1 METNFQGHHT
11 YFQSPLYAMVS
22 PRGQSISSNSGLP
35 FPDSCCSVPSY
46 LPYHSFTGRPY
57 EVPCVYH
64 TTSYVDPQ
72 IQLAAF
78 QGQRFLD
85 HLRPHK
91 PRRMRVRTNFSPW
104 QLEQLERAF
113 ETTHYPDV
121 FMREALALRLDLTE
135 ARVQVWFQ
143 NRRAKWRK
151 REKAKDGEDGEK
163 DSENNDETNVPGRE
177 KTVEVKTGAEE
188 KTSGHTEIKSE
199 ESSSLRFESRVA
211 ARDEDKSEQERIGIM
226 LRVKEEVPEQCT
238 GRFRGCGHEG
248 YSEDQSSRNLDY
260 FEKIRTSS
268 IAALRQRAKE
278 HEVLMTSQN
287 SAM

>member
-1 METNFQGHHT
+1 MESNLQGHHT

-22 PRGQSISSNSGLP
+22 SRGQTISSSSGLP
-35 FPDSCCSVPSY
+35 SPEACCTVPSY
-46 LPYHSFTGRPY
+46 IPYHSYTGRPY

-64 TTSYVDPQ
+64 PNSYVDPQ
-72 IQLAAF
+72 LQLAAF
-78 QGQRFLD
+78 QGQRFFD

-151 REKAKDGEDGEK
+151 REKAKEGEDGEK
-163 DSENNDETNVPGRE
+163 EAENNDETLESN
-177 KTVEVKTGAEE
+177 KTVEIESGVKE
-188 KTSGHTEIKSE
+188 KSRGLNEISSE
-199 ESSSLRFESRVA
+199 DSSSLHDLESHVNA
-211 ARDEDKSEQERIGIM
+211 DDELREAEQQHTTIIPRI
-226 LRVKEEVPEQCT
+226 KEELPDQFC
-238 GRFRGCGHEG
+238 GRFKGCGHE
-248 YSEDQSSRNLDY
+248 SARNWDY
-260 FEKIRTSS
+260 FETIRTSS

-278 HEVLMTSQN
+278 HEGFITSQN